1 MLITSSKYHE
11 QVKHLYWQF
20 NIISTSK
27 YFLLKYGA
35 SAGNKTDKKIIKKSG
50 KNMFWW
56 LTNES
61 NPSHFDI
68 FVKCYEI
75 FLYIYAACW
84 FGGGGGLTKKK
95 TQQYFKSSTRLIQI
109 WQHLAH
115 SSKTLYFYI
124 HWTVQDC
131 NKSYVLYNKGVTTV
145 GIEKKRR
152 MQKIEGVWFEAEFG
166 FKLKYD

>member
-50 KNMFWW
+50 ENMFWW

-84 FGGGGGLTKKK
+84 FGGGGGGLTKKK
-95 TQQYFKSSTRLIQI
+95 KPNNI
-109 WQHLAH
+109 
-115 SSKTLYFYI
+115 SKA
-124 HWTVQDC
+124 QPC
-131 NKSYVLYNKGVTTV
+131 
-145 GIEKKRR
+145 
-152 MQKIEGVWFEAEFG
+152 
-166 FKLKYD
+166 